1 MIIVG
6 GVAGGA
12 TAAAKL
18 RRISEDVEI
27 ILIERGEYIS
37 FANCGLPY
45 YIGETIKDRS
55 KLLVQTV
62 EGMSDRFNID
72 IRNLSEVTSI
82 NPENKSITI
91 KNLRTNEEY
100 NETYDKLLLSPG
112 ARPIVPPIPGLKEN
126 ETLFTLRNI
135 PDTDKIKNYVD
146 HQKPKKAVVVGGG
159 FIGIEMAENLVDRGI
174 EVTIVEM
181 SSQVMAPIDYEM
193 ASILH
198 AHLKE
203 KGVHLILENGV
214 QSFADQGEK
223 VILSDGTE
231 IPTDM
236 TILSIGVR
244 PENELAKTAGLELGE
259 RGGIIVNEYLQTSN
273 ENIYAVGDAIE
284 VVDYINGNKAMI
296 PLAGPANRQGRIA
309 ANNMIGKKEKYQG
322 TLGTS
327 IAKVFDLTV
336 ASTGNNEKTLKR
348 FSVPYEVLHIHPS
361 SHAGYY
367 PGASQIS
374 LKLIFDKN
382 TGKIF
387 GAQAIAGDGA
397 DKRIDVI
404 ATAIKGGLTVED
416 LSNLELSYAPP
427 FSSAKDPVNM
437 AGYVATNIMDGEL
450 EHIQW
455 HEVDQIVADGGL
467 LIDVRE
473 PVEREFGFIEG
484 SINISLNDLRTRLEE
499 LPRDQTIYVSCQVGL
514 RGYLAARILKNN
526 GYQVKNVDGG
536 WRTYSSVFGSNLEVQ
551 VETTTN
557 DLGETVVEDHHVV
570 NDVKVDSVIDV
581 SGLTCPMP
589 IVKLKKGIDSLESE
603 QVLELHAT
611 DKGTLNDLPAWSKN
625 AGHTILKTEQE
636 GSLIKFWIKKK

>member
-284 VVDYINGNKAMI
+284 VVDYMNGNKAMI

-374 LKLIFDKN
+374 LKLIFDKD

-589 IVKLKKGIDSLESE
+589 IVKLKKGIDLLESE

>member
-1 MIIVG
+1 M
-6 GVAGGA
+6 
-12 TAAAKL
+12 L
-18 RRISEDVEI
+18 
-27 ILIERGEYIS
+27 
-37 FANCGLPY
+37 
-45 YIGETIKDRS
+45 
-55 KLLVQTV
+55 
-62 EGMSDRFNID
+62 
-72 IRNLSEVTSI
+72 
-82 NPENKSITI
+82 
-91 KNLRTNEEY
+91 
-100 NETYDKLLLSPG
+100 
-112 ARPIVPPIPGLKEN
+112 
-126 ETLFTLRNI
+126 
-135 PDTDKIKNYVD
+135 
-146 HQKPKKAVVVGGG
+146 
-159 FIGIEMAENLVDRGI
+159 
-174 EVTIVEM
+174 
-181 SSQVMAPIDYEM
+181 
-193 ASILH
+193 
-198 AHLKE
+198 
-203 KGVHLILENGV
+203 
-214 QSFADQGEK
+214 
-223 VILSDGTE
+223 
-231 IPTDM
+231 
-236 TILSIGVR
+236 
-244 PENELAKTAGLELGE
+244 
-259 RGGIIVNEYLQTSN
+259 
-273 ENIYAVGDAIE
+273 
-284 VVDYINGNKAMI
+284 
-296 PLAGPANRQGRIA
+296 
-309 ANNMIGKKEKYQG
+309 
-322 TLGTS
+322 
-327 IAKVFDLTV
+327 
-336 ASTGNNEKTLKR
+336 
-348 FSVPYEVLHIHPS
+348 PYEVLHIHPS

-416 LSNLELSYAPP
+416 LTNLELSYAPP

-526 GYQVKNVDGG
+526 GFQVKNVDGG